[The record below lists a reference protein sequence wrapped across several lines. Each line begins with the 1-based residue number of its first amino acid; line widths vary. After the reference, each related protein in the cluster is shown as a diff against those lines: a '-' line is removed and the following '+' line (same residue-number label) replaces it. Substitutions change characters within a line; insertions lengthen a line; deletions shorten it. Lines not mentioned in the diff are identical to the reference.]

1 MNEDIKFLQRMLDG
15 YKTLEEKIY
24 FLQLRERQKYHYY
37 CDCGA
42 HFTQEQNNEYHET
55 WDWIIENLNRLKA
68 EQAAG

>member
-1 MNEDIKFLQRMLDG
+1 MNENIEFLKRRLDG
-15 YKTLEEKIY
+15 YDSLEDKIY

-42 HFTQEQNNEYHET
+42 NFTQEQNNEYQET
-55 WDWIIENLNRLKA
+55 WNWIIENLNRLKK